1 MRLTANRLT
10 LLRILL
16 IPVPCALF
24 YGGPTAKLT
33 ALGVASLLGLTDYF
47 DGKLARRQG
56 VTRLGA
62 LLDPIADKIFVAVFY
77 LLLARFRY
85 LPLWLVLLILL
96 REFLITGLR
105 QLVPG
110 NLPVS
115 WLAKLKTTVQMLA
128 AGLIVVVQVFPAWSW
143 WGLLAVALIMGAG
156 VWWTNFKTRQKLLV
170 TGWSLLLPLL
180 SFLPQ
185 RELALILGIIVL
197 CLTWLSGVD
206 YLQKAWPFLFS
217 QRALILF
224 VPFTLPIASIL
235 AMPFLGRFWLVVPL
249 ILIAEFSRQALGLLG
264 PYSAKEDKVFGLMG
278 LAGLIWYALCPQADG
293 LLVFWS
299 VVLVLDT
306 FLVFKKAYQLR
317 TYLRG

>member
-1 MRLTANRLT
+1 MKLTANRLT

-62 LLDPIADKIFVAVFY
+62 LLDPIADKIFIAVFY
-77 LLLARFRY
+77 LLLAHFHY
-85 LPLWLVLLILL
+85 LPLWLVLLVLL

-115 WLAKLKTTVQMLA
+115 WLAKLKTTIQMLT
-128 AGLIVVVQVFPAWSW
+128 AGLIVVVRVFPSW
-143 WGLLAVALIMGAG
+143 ALSTLLTVALALGAG
-156 VWWTNFKTRQKLLV
+156 VWFTNFKTRQKLLV
-170 TGWSLLLPLL
+170 TVCSLSLPLL
-180 SFLPQ
+180 SLLPPK
-185 RELALILGIIVL
+185 ELALSLGLIVL
-197 CLTWLSGVD
+197 FLTWLSGGN
-206 YLQKAWPFLFS
+206 YLQKAWPYLFS
-217 QRALILF
+217 RKALVLLI
-224 VPFTLPIASIL
+224 PFTLPIASVWS
-235 AMPFLGRFWLVVPL
+235 MPLLGRFWLLVPL
-249 ILIAEFSRQALGLLG
+249 VLIAEFSRQALGLLG
-264 PYSAKEDKVFGLMG
+264 PYSTKEDEILGLTG
-278 LAGLIWYALCPQADG
+278 LVGLVWYALGPQGND
-293 LLVFWS
+293 LVVFWS
-299 VVLVLDT
+299 VVLILDT
-306 FLVFKKAYQLR
+306 FLVFKRAYQLR

>member
-1 MRLTANRLT
+1 MKLTANRLT

-62 LLDPIADKIFVAVFY
+62 LLDPIADKIFITVFY
-77 LLLARFRY
+77 LLLAHFHY
-85 LPLWLVLLILL
+85 LPLWLVLLVLL

-115 WLAKLKTTVQMLA
+115 WLAKLKTTIQMLA
-128 AGLIVVVQVFPAWSW
+128 AGLIVVVRVFPSW
-143 WGLLAVALIMGAG
+143 ALWGLLAVALTLGVG

-170 TGWSLLLPLL
+170 TGWSLTLPFLSLLP
-180 SFLPQ
+180 Q
-185 RELALILGIIVL
+185 KELALTLGLMVL
-197 CLTWLSGVD
+197 FLTWLSGVD
-206 YLQKAWPFLFS
+206 YLKKAWPFLFS
-217 QRALILF
+217 RRALVLF
-224 VPFTLPIASIL
+224 ISFTLPIASIL

-249 ILIAEFSRQALGLLG
+249 VLIAELSRQALGLLG
-264 PYSAKEDKVFGLMG
+264 PSSAKEDKIFGFMG
-278 LAGLIWYALCPQADG
+278 LAGLIWYTLGSQGNG
-293 LLVFWS
+293 LVAFWS

-317 TYLRG
+317 AYLQG